1 MCRANNA
8 LINYNKVRVARAD
21 HALRV
26 CKPVHVN
33 RDPAAVQEDEVGIP
47 DQPEMVRPVSLDEE
61 LFRMPPKTE
70 HFAMTRSEL
79 FLVYRRRLIR
89 VHVRLARARMRT
101 RFIPVY
107 VRSVTLNVRLSA
119 YVCPVSGFAC
129 GLLCSCA
136 GRIFFPFAGA
146 VVCVSFVCS
155 CVCCGSSVVWPS
167 AMNGNATAVIAVI
180 IRILIVFPFTLCTS
194 YPQKFWSC

>member
-1 MCRANNA
+1 MVGCASFIVRILRRFGSTDLGRINKKSAPHLSGALLCRAKNA

-33 RDPAAVQEDEVGIP
+33 RDPAAVQEDEVGIA

-89 VHVRLARARMRT
+89 VHVRLAGQFERAPG
-101 RFIPVY
+101 FSPVY
-107 VRSVTLNVRLSA
+107 MSVTFNICLSRTF
-119 YVCPVSGFAC
+119 VPVSGFAC
-129 GLLCSCA
+129 GCSA
-136 GRIFFPFAGA
+136 PERDA
-146 VVCVSFVCS
+146 
-155 CVCCGSSVVWPS
+155 SSSLSP
-167 AMNGNATAVIAVI
+167 A
-180 IRILIVFPFTLCTS
+180 
-194 YPQKFWSC
+194 Q

>member
-1 MCRANNA
+1 MVRFASRVDQCKKSAPHFQRGAFVCRAKECANN
-8 LINYNKVRVARAD
+8 NYNKVRFARAD
-21 HALRV
+21 HPLRV

-33 RDPAAVQEDEVGIP
+33 RDPAAVQEDEVGIA

-101 RFIPVY
+101 SFSPVH
-107 VRSVTLNVRLSA
+107 VRSVTLNLCLSA
-119 YVCPVSGFAC
+119 YVCSRLRFCLRFA
-129 GLLCSCA
+129 LLLRGSH
-136 GRIFFPFAGA
+136 FF
-146 VVCVSFVCS
+146 SFRW
-155 CVCCGSSVVWPS
+155 GSSLRFLS
-167 AMNGNATAVIAVI
+167 LLLRLLRLRLLA
-180 IRILIVFPFTLCTS
+180 
-194 YPQKFWSC
+194 